1 MFNDKGS
8 GLGKTTNPD
17 VPVSIN
23 SDMNAV
29 LEINIDKEILSSQ
42 WAIHNPLNPKAWL
55 LLAQSESDNNISHS
69 RQSLNQAMQLSQ
81 NRTQILNDIYLE
93 YLFKGDIDSAL
104 KTATR
109 IVTNRS
115 ELFDNYFFD
124 LYSLVDAEV
133 LFSEFLMKIGESRS
147 NEYLVWDKALNL
159 AIEFGNDSLIEQI
172 LSFLPAN
179 HLPQENIIGNY
190 LHKLSNDQSWSKIK
204 PIWSKY
210 ANYQPILN
218 QVSDPRFERFP
229 DPIDTCWSSQPHSHV
244 DVTAEGGS
252 GLRVEFDG
260 SNNTSFYHVS
270 CLVAVEPNSSYD
282 ISWRWYGQNVTTRSG
297 FFIEV
302 TKPTNS
308 QSTKLN
314 SSKNGYGSWPWQ
326 SEFMEFETDQDTQ
339 LVKIT
344 MRRKPTSNLDNKIS
358 GTVLINDLALTKTNP
373 S

>member
-17 VPVSIN
+17 VPLSIN

-29 LEINIDKEILSSQ
+29 LEINVDKEILSSQ

-55 LLAQSESDNNISHS
+55 LLAQSESDNNIAQS

-133 LFSEFLMKIGESRS
+133 LFSNFLMKIEESRS

-210 ANYQPILN
+210 ANYQPVLN

-260 SNNTSFYHVS
+260 SSNTSFYHVS

-282 ISWRWYGQNVTTRSG
+282 LSWRWYGQNVTTRSG